1 MSRSLSSHDAE
12 NIIGLLQSSSGEYQ
26 TEADWSQSRSALSLA
41 AEVLHPNTGWASRR
55 TGLHGRW
62 VGGEECEGG
71 LCAGLIIL
79 STEWAHITKDLL
91 SLAGELLQTGNSV
104 WPLCLPG
111 DRKMWPSSASVGRF
125 KQQQT
130 LSVVHKAASVSGRI
144 FPFTGPH
151 FAVCVLWPGSFRYSR
166 TLYLGSVRSM
176 TISHGIGL
184 LLFEIM
190 IRIVFC
196 ISFHQK

>member
-1 MSRSLSSHDAE
+1 MSRLLSTHDAE

-41 AEVLHPNTGWASRR
+41 AEVLHPKEALEPNTGWASRR

-62 VGGEECEGG
+62 VGGEEGEGG

-91 SLAGELLQTGNSV
+91 SLAGELLQSGNSA

-111 DRKMWPSSASVGRF
+111 DRQMWPSSASVGRF

-130 LSVVHKAASVSGRI
+130 LSVVHKAASVSGRT

-151 FAVCVLWPGSFRYSR
+151 CLPPLTWFLQVQQNPLSEFSKKHDYLAWDWTTAVWDYD
-166 TLYLGSVRSM
+166 
-176 TISHGIGL
+176 
-184 LLFEIM
+184 
-190 IRIVFC
+190 
-196 ISFHQK
+196 